1 MTGQADLL
9 FAIACAS
16 QLSGLPWDGKSVPKY
31 TTLDSDYI
39 PQTGKQTS
47 RDGETVTNSARA
59 QGLYKW
65 IANEIITSR
74 MADKPALV
82 HEATHYLQSRNG
94 MWPSNPDIERQPYDA
109 EKRAPYECM
118 GLFGGWK
125 AGLLADHIKSKD

>member
-1 MTGQADLL
+1 MTGNADLL

-31 TTLDSDYI
+31 TELQSDYI
-39 PQTGKQTS
+39 PNTGKQTDS
-47 RDGETVTNSARA
+47 RGEVITNSDRA

-118 GLFGGWK
+118 TLFGGWNET
-125 AGLLADHIKSKD
+125 ALSKHMKD

>member
-1 MTGQADLL
+1 MTGPTDLPP
-9 FAIACAS
+9 AVACAA
-16 QLSGLPWDGKSVPKY
+16 LISGLPWDGKSLPKY
-31 TTLDSDYI
+31 TQLDSDYI

-109 EKRAPYECM
+109 EKRTPYECM